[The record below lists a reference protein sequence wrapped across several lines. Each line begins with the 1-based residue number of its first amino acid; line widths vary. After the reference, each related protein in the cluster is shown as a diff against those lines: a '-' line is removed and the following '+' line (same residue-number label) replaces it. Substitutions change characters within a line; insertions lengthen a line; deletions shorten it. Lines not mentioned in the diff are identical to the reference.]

1 MDNRALGVELT
12 ALRLAAGLTQT
23 VLADRMGTTQAAVA
37 RAEGGRLS
45 PRMDFLDRW
54 ARACGLPLTL
64 VLGQQQATP
73 NAEMRRAIT
82 RDVFGKN
89 NWNPYERKLTD
100 VERRTLAAMGA
111 QPGRS
116 KQAAS
121 RGLARSA

>member
-1 MDNRALGVELT
+1 MDNRALGVELA

-23 VLADRMGTTQAAVA
+23 ILADRMRTTQAAIA

-64 VLGQQQATP
+64 VLGQEKKTP
-73 NAEMRRAIT
+73 NAEMRRAMT
-82 RDVFGKN
+82 RAIFGKN

-100 VERRTLAAMGA
+100 VERGTLTAMGA
-111 QPGRS
+111 KPARS
-116 KQAAS
+116 KRAESNAV
-121 RGLARSA
+121 ARSA